1 MSRLLTVEGL
11 EVGFGSDA
19 ADDRVVHGIS
29 FTVDRGEAVAIVGES
44 GSGKSVTARS
54 LVGLAGAGAHVH
66 ARRLELDGDDL
77 LAYREGRWR
86 TVRGRRVGLV
96 LQDALV
102 SFDPVRTVG
111 AELDDVLVRHA
122 PAPRARR
129 RERAAA
135 LLREAGIPDPEARLD
150 QLPHELS
157 GGLRQRALIAS
168 ALAGDP
174 DLIVADEPTTALD
187 VTVQAQVLALLRR
200 LVDDGRSLLL
210 ISHDLAAV
218 AGVADRI
225 LVMKD
230 GAIVEQGPARQV
242 LTDPQHP
249 YTRALLAAVPSGA
262 SRGRRLAGGERSR
275 YASRI
280 GRAWRSDRAPEVVVE
295 ARGLV
300 RTFAGRDGSVRRAVD
315 DVSFELHRGE
325 TLGIVGESGSGKSTV
340 ARLLL
345 GLDRPDAGRVA
356 VDGRAWS
363 DLSRSERRALRRRV
377 QAVSQDALGTFDPRH
392 DVGRILAEALRATD
406 DGERPSARDM
416 RARSVEL
423 LELVGLG
430 EQHLAR
436 HPLRLSGG
444 QRQRVAIAR
453 ALAPRPDVLVC
464 DEPVSALDVSVQAQV
479 LDLLADV
486 REATGVASV
495 FISHD
500 LGVVHHV
507 ADRVLVLKDGRAVE
521 AGDADAVFHRPQ
533 HAYTRELLAAVPRVD
548 VPV

>member
-11 EVGFGSDA
+11 EVGFGSAA

-66 ARRLELDGDDL
+66 AARLELDGADL
-77 LAYREGRWR
+77 LGYRERQWR

-122 PAPRARR
+122 PAPRPRR
-129 RERAAA
+129 RERAAE
-135 LLREAGIPDPEARLD
+135 LLREAGISDPGVRLD

-187 VTVQAQVLALLRR
+187 VTVQAQVLGLLRR
-200 LVDDGRSLLL
+200 LVDGGRSLLL

-230 GAIVEQGPARQV
+230 GVIVEQGPARQV
-242 LTDPQHP
+242 LGDPQHP

-262 SRGRRLAGGERSR
+262 SRGRRLAGGERSQ
-275 YASRI
+275 YASRL
-280 GRAWRSDRAPEVVVE
+280 GRAWRSEHAPEVVVE
-295 ARGLV
+295 AQGLV

-315 DVSFELHRGE
+315 DVSFELRRGE
-325 TLGIVGESGSGKSTV
+325 TLGVVGESGSGKSTI

-356 VDGRAWS
+356 VDGRAWAE
-363 DLSRSERRALRRRV
+363 LGRGERRALRRRV
-377 QAVSQDALGTFDPRH
+377 QAISQDALGTFDPRH
-392 DVGRILAEALRATD
+392 DVGRILAEALRAAA
-406 DGERPSARDM
+406 DGERPTAREV

-500 LGVVHHV
+500 LGVVHHQ
-507 ADRVLVLKDGRAVE
+507 ADRVLVLKDGRVVE
-521 AGDADAVFHRPQ
+521 SGDADTVFHQPQ
-533 HAYTRELLAAVPRVD
+533 HAYTRELLAAMPRVG
-548 VPV
+548 VPA